1 MKRETFG
8 SRMGFILVSAGCAVG
23 IGNVWKFPY
32 MCGQFGGAAFILIY
46 LVFLLIMGIPV
57 MVCEFGVG
65 RASRHSVAAAYETL
79 EPQGT
84 KWHITKWIGIIGCY
98 FLMMFYTTVGGWML
112 YYCVRSFSGDFVGAD
127 METVS
132 AGFSDMLGNMPLMT
146 FWTILICIIGFG
158 VCAFGI
164 QKGIEKVSKF
174 MMTALLLIMIVLA
187 IHSVMMKGA
196 GAGIRFYL
204 IPDFRQMAEIG
215 IGNVIFGAMSQ
226 AFFTLSIGI
235 GAMLIFGSYMEKDQR
250 LFGEAV
256 NITVLDT
263 VVALMAGFIIIPAC
277 FAYGIEPGAGPSLIF
292 ITIPNIFAQVAGG
305 RVWGGLFFLFLSF
318 AAFTTLVAVFENIIS
333 FDMDLFGWS
342 RKKSTLV
349 SLILIII
356 LSMPCVM
363 GFNVLA
369 GFTPLGEGSTIMD
382 LEDFIVS
389 NNLLPLGSLGYV
401 LFCTKKNGWGW
412 NHFLEEINQG
422 EGWKFPSGIKGYM
435 SYGLPLLIIII
446 YLKGYYDKFQPMGT
460 KVLVGWMIV
469 AILFLTFVIGCSCGK
484 SNAEKVDK

>member
-1 MKRETFG
+1 MANEKNEWG
-8 SRMGFILVSAGCAVG
+8 SNISFLLAMIGSAVG
-23 IGNVWKFPY
+23 LGNIWRFPY
-32 MCGQFGGAAFILIY
+32 VLYSNGGGAFMLPYFAALIILGLPLMLSEWNLGRYGGKYGHGTLGPMVYLQAREGAKPKTALILGAIAGGLAFAVTLLVNSYYNHLIGWT
-46 LVFLLIMGIPV
+46 LGFAVSSFTG
-57 MVCEFGVG
+57 
-65 RASRHSVAAAYETL
+65 AYMDQSQSTAD
-79 EPQGT
+79 
-84 KWHITKWIGIIGCY
+84 
-98 FLMMFYTTVGGWML
+98 F
-112 YYCVRSFSGDFVGAD
+112 FVGYIQD
-127 METVS
+127 PKMV
-132 AGFSDMLGNMPLMT
+132 FT
-146 FWTILICIIGFG
+146 FWIIALLGLSFAVMRG
-158 VCAFGI
+158 VE
-164 QKGIEKVSKF
+164 KGIEAWAKV
-174 MMTALLLIMIVLA
+174 MMPVLYVFGIVLA
-187 IHSVMMKGA
+187 IRSLTIGSPVNPEWSSLKGLNF
-196 GAGIRFYL
+196 IWN
-204 IPDFRQMAEIG
+204 PDFSTLTWRSALAAAGQI
-215 IGNVIFGAMSQ
+215 
-226 AFFTLSIGI
+226 FFTLSIGI

-412 NHFLEEINQG
+412 NSFLEEINQG
-422 EGWKFPSGIKGYM
+422 EGWKFPAGIKGYM

-460 KVLVGWMIV
+460 KTL
-469 AILFLTFVIGCSCGK
+469 IG
-484 SNAEKVDK
+484 